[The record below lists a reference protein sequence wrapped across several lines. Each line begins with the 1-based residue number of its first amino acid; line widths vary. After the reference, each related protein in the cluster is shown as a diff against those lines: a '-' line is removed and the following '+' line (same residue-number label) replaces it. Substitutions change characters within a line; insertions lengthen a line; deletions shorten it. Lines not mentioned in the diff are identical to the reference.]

1 MLVVTGHV
9 GCSKGASVVIGH
21 VDWHW
26 TVWLSLDTLVVAR
39 HSGCLWTCCLSDGYF
54 GRQWTRWLQL
64 DVLVVMTSWC
74 RKSHRLPCDMLFV
87 TGHGGCPAGHSVGT
101 WVSVDQF
108 IIKDILVVLADS
120 VDEAIQVAVQLVL
133 VAQSL

>member
-1 MLVVTGHV
+1 
-9 GCSKGASVVIGH
+9 
-21 VDWHW
+21 
-26 TVWLSLDTLVVAR
+26 
-39 HSGCLWTCCLSDGYF
+39 
-54 GRQWTRWLQL
+54 
-64 DVLVVMTSWC
+64 
-74 RKSHRLPCDMLFV
+74 MLFV

-108 IIKDILVVLADS
+108 IINDILVVLADS